1 MTNTDIMS
9 NILDSIFQTL
19 YIGLLAFSYYYLYIF
34 PHINTMNDKIKYL
47 EDRQEIIYNA
57 LIRLRNVAVID
68 TDLRN
73 DEIDEISKIKKQ
85 LKLQSKHI
93 GLNYEDDTS
102 SEIEDNNENSDDDDI
117 SLETETTT
125 STKNQ
130 YVLPIQSHITFP
142 EFNILTDYKKIL
154 KSLNTTEII
163 NSNADIRL
171 VSNQLAS
178 FLKVKKGSCF
188 EFNYVYDKL
197 LKYINDN
204 NITAINEDT
213 KLRRLF
219 GISEDEDYEYSYL
232 DLIKVLKNLLEPHL
246 KSFGYAN

>member
-1 MTNTDIMS
+1 MTTDIIS

-19 YIGLLAFSYYYLYIF
+19 YIGLIAFSYYYLYIY
-34 PHINTMNDKIKYL
+34 PHINIMKAKINYL
-47 EDRQEIIYNA
+47 EDRQEILYNA
-57 LIRLRNVAVID
+57 IVKLRNVVVID

-85 LKLQSKHI
+85 VKLHSKHL
-93 GLNYEDDTS
+93 GFNYEHDLS
-102 SEIEDNNENSDDDDI
+102 SISDDDL
-117 SLETETTT
+117 STETTT
-125 STKNQ
+125 TSPKNQ

-154 KSLNTTEII
+154 KSLNTKELV
-163 NSNADIRL
+163 NSNADIRI

-178 FLKVKKGSCF
+178 FLKVKKGTCI
-188 EFNYVYDKL
+188 EFNDVYDEL

-219 GISEDEDYEYSYL
+219 GISEDEDYEYSYS
-232 DLIKVLKNLLEPHL
+232 DLIKVLKKLLDPHL
-246 KSFGYAN
+246 KKVINTN